1 MPMVQCRCSTRS
13 SDLARL
19 LVYLEPGTA
28 RSRAPWKV
36 GVTWAIP
43 PDDVPPT
50 AGGLQPVLHYCRP
63 MLLDPPKVLLKRPR
77 GEEEG
82 DLVARAQ
89 PSPKWLDQPLPP
101 FPPIP
106 NRSKPSPLHG
116 RRWRQ
121 KTQRESLYHFSS
133 TCRTRL
139 LSLAPGF
146 SHQRQQQ
153 CVPWLTP
160 NRRSMKQR

>member
-106 NRSKPSPLHG
+106 NRSKPSPLQSMVDG
-116 RRWRQ
+116 GDRRPS
-121 KTQRESLYHFSS
+121 ENHNDSSS
-133 TCRTRL
+133 TGQTRL
-139 LSLAPGF
+139 LCSWVLDSRINDNNNAFPG
-146 SHQRQQQ
+146 
-153 CVPWLTP
+153 
-160 NRRSMKQR
+160 